1 MDRLSKLNS
10 LRLSLL
16 FAGLGLFC
24 GNSAAIAQ
32 EKDKERWFEIEVL
45 IFAHNP
51 SDENVIEEYQPQ
63 IKPIL
68 VNKARDLISPV
79 FQPDPQQL
87 RKYLPECGDAKPYL
101 EPLQIPATSDY
112 KGPAESFA
120 SNENASYYASI
131 SQDGASF
138 SDDTAFTPSQTQ
150 PIEST
155 VSGIN
160 DTEISEGE
168 LTTQETSQPTFALTI
183 ERPVDIQQLTFP
195 VDAPSWLYPIHCY
208 QPQPSVLNPDR
219 DILNDADNSTY
230 WSQMPTRIT
239 QYVDQ
244 YAKNPYLLNAE
255 HLAFSELAT
264 KFRWRKDIRTL
275 MHMAWR
281 QPVKAENEEIPWRI
295 YAGNNFSKE
304 YSYYGE
310 PIIPASN
317 LVDQEGTDLTSNV
330 EIQPIE
336 VNENDPALNLSTEQ
350 SLKHQSILNN
360 IQQVLDKVD
369 SNTWSIEN
377 ALKDKQAL
385 EWQQQQQIAGTP
397 KQTWQLDGLFKIY
410 LRHYLFIETEFNI
423 RKVGPHP
430 EKLLVDDKIKATD
443 NPAGLDLADTFLYP
457 YHFKQNKRIRSTEI
471 HYLDHPHMG
480 IVLQVRRYTPPDQ
493 PELEFN
499 EE

>member
-1 MDRLSKLNS
+1 MNS
-10 LRLSLL
+10 LKLSLL
-16 FAGLGLFC
+16 IAGLGLFC
-24 GNSAAIAQ
+24 GNSAAIAA
-32 EKDKERWFEIEVL
+32 DNERWFEIELL

-51 SDENVIEEYQPQ
+51 SDENINEEYQPQ

-87 RKYLPECGDAKPYL
+87 RKFLPECADALPYL
-101 EPLQIPATSDY
+101 SPLQLPATADY
-112 KGPAESFA
+112 QGPAESFA
-120 SNENASYYASI
+120 SSENASYYAGI
-131 SQDGASF
+131 SQNGASF
-138 SDDTAFTPSQTQ
+138 SDDTAFTPSQNQTE
-150 PIEST
+150 EST
-155 VSGIN
+155 TGSVSSDLT
-160 DTEISEGE
+160 DTAEGE
-168 LTTQETSQPTFALTI
+168 LAIEQQPSVPTFALTI

-208 QPQPSVLNPDR
+208 QPTASVLNPDR
-219 DILNDADNSTY
+219 EILDEADNSVY

-239 QYVDQ
+239 QHVDE
-244 YAKNPYLLNAE
+244 YSTEPYLLNSE
-255 HLAFSELAT
+255 HLAFTELAT

-281 QPVKAENEEIPWRI
+281 QPVKAENQEIPWRI
-295 YAGNNFSKE
+295 YAGNNYSKE

-310 PIIPASN
+310 PIIAEKFESEQQ
-317 LVDQEGTDLTSNV
+317 VTG
-330 EIQPIE
+330 IQPIE
-336 VNENDPALNLSTEQ
+336 VNENDPVLNLSSEQ

-430 EKLLVDDKIKATD
+430 EKVLADDTIKATD

-457 YHFKQNKRIRSTEI
+457 YYFKQNKRIRSTEI
-471 HYLDHPHMG
+471 HYFDHPHMG
-480 IVLQVRRYTPPDQ
+480 IVLQVRRYSPPNQ
-493 PELEFN
+493 PQAD
-499 EE
+499 